1 MYGEESR
8 SSRFGSNKKDLL
20 FFLFC
25 FVLFLVCFLVVLKLK
40 CIFPTQGRELSG
52 PLGNESVDFTH
63 REIDFQII

>member
-1 MYGEESR
+1 MISTDVWRRQQKQQVWEQQEG
-8 SSRFGSNKKDLL
+8 FTL
-20 FFLFC
+20 
-25 FVLFLVCFLVVLKLK
+25 FVLFCFLVVLKLK